1 MSMPYSAYSDLGRQR
16 DHQPWL
22 LRTDMAETS
31 LHLLQ
36 GCHLGLL
43 HDSSEILLCLL
54 QRSDWGVLLWHA

>member
-1 MSMPYSAYSDLGRQR
+1 MPTVTWAGREIISPSFYAQ
-16 DHQPWL
+16 
-22 LRTDMAETS
+22 TS